1 MKVGI
6 IIVIVLIGLVLI
18 SGCEVSDFLGITS
31 SNTTSNPQ
39 ISRNNSKETNN
50 PPVIEDIKLKK

>member
-6 IIVIVLIGLVLI
+6 IIVIVLIGLVFI

-31 SNTTSNPQ
+31 NNTTNNFESQGNV
-39 ISRNNSKETNN
+39 SREANN
-50 PPVIEDIKLKK
+50 PPVIEDVKLKK